1 MRNVWLIC
9 VSFPLSL
16 AAQDTRM
23 VHAQLERPD
32 ILIGEQVALRLH
44 APADGPAV
52 RWPVLGDSITAA
64 IEVVKDSGVD
74 TVALDGMEAPAA
86 LVAAR
91 VLTLTSFDTGYWAIP
106 PFRFQVG
113 GVEQETEALLLH
125 VKGVEVDSTGTP
137 RPYRPMIEPPF
148 SIVYWASEH
157 WPWIA
162 GISGIAVL
170 AALLLFLLKRRKQP
184 EAPVEVPEVP
194 VHARYLAALEALEKE
209 RLWQQGE
216 HKAYQSRLTDLL
228 RAYIE
233 ERYHVPALE
242 RTTDELMHE
251 LRVSPLNTEQQ
262 ALLGNMLRLADM
274 VKFAKAT
281 PTALENEQMMTGAVR
296 FVQDT
301 ALAEMTHAA
310 R

>member
-1 MRNVWLIC
+1 MRNGWLIC
-9 VSFPLSL
+9 VSFPLGL
-16 AAQDTRM
+16 AAQDARV

-32 ILIGEQVALRLH
+32 ILIGEQVVMRLH
-44 APADGPAV
+44 APADGIDV
-52 RWPVLGDSITAA
+52 LWPTVGDSLSPN
-64 IEVVKDSGVD
+64 IEVVRDSGVD
-74 TVALDGMEAPAA
+74 TLRDSGAPI
-86 LVAAR
+86 AAR
-91 VLTLTSFDTGYWAIP
+91 ELTLTSFDTGYWAIP
-106 PFRFQVG
+106 PFRFKVG
-113 GVEQETEALLLH
+113 GIEQETEALLLH
-125 VKGVEVDSTGTP
+125 VKGVEVDSTGAP

-157 WPWIA
+157 WPWMA
-162 GISGIAVL
+162 GIGGIAVL
-170 AALLLFLLKRRKQP
+170 TALLLFLLKRRKQP
-184 EAPVEVPEVP
+184 EAPVEAPEVP
-194 VHARYLAALEALEKE
+194 IHARYLAALEALEKE

-262 ALLGNMLRLADM
+262 ATLGNMLRLADM

-281 PTALENEQMMTGAVR
+281 PTAIENEQMMTGALR
-296 FVQDT
+296 FVRDT
-301 ALAEMTHAA
+301 APTETTHAA